1 MTYPILQSGYA
12 FEPVNSTIVSIE
24 PSAGMAYAQRT
35 TLDEPFVFTV
45 TWQATDRDGFEA
57 WAQSVAESGYT
68 ETLQIEA
75 GEPVDVDVVFTERGY
90 PQLQS
95 VQDGTYTY
103 SGELFAN
110 VVNNPDDGLYEHLL
124 FGAENSEDNDPE
136 TFYEILDVAI
146 NQVLPASYI
155 LELIAFG
162 NANTQP
168 PDWRVYYSTLDIA
181 VNEILPE
188 A

>member
-1 MTYPILQSGYA
+1 MTYTILQSGYA
-12 FEPVNSTIVSIE
+12 FEPVNSTIITVE

-45 TWQATDRDGFEA
+45 TWQTADRDGFEA
-57 WAQSVAESGYT
+57 WAQSVAETGYS

-75 GEPVDVDVVFTERGY
+75 GEPVAVDVVFTEQGY
-90 PQLQS
+90 PQLQG

-110 VVNNPDDGLYEHLL
+110 VVNNPDDGLYEQLL
-124 FGAENSEDNDPE
+124 FGAENSEDSDPE
-136 TFYEILDVAI
+136 TWFNVLD
-146 NQVLPASYI
+146 
-155 LELIAFG
+155 
-162 NANTQP
+162 
-168 PDWRVYYSTLDIA
+168 RVI
-181 VNEILPE
+181 NEILPE

>member
-1 MTYPILQSGYA
+1 MTYTILQSGYA

-45 TWQATDRDGFEA
+45 TWQTTDRDGFEA

-75 GEPVDVDVVFTERGY
+75 GEPVDVDVVFTEAGY

-95 VQDGTYTY
+95 VRDGTYTY

-110 VVNNPDDGLYEHLL
+110 AVNTPDDGLYEQLL
-124 FGAENSEDNDPE
+124 FGAENSNDGDPE
-136 TFYEILDVAI
+136 TWFNVLDLVI
-146 NQVLPASYI
+146 
-155 LELIAFG
+155 
-162 NANTQP
+162 
-168 PDWRVYYSTLDIA
+168 
-181 VNEILPE
+181 NEILPE

>member
-1 MTYPILQSGYA
+1 MTYPILQNGYA
-12 FEPVNSTIVSIE
+12 FEPVNGTIVTIE

-35 TLDEPFVFTV
+35 TLDEPFMFSV
-45 TWQATDRDGFEA
+45 TWQTTDRDALEA
-57 WAQSVAESGYT
+57 WAQTVAESGYS

-75 GEPVDVDVVFTERGY
+75 GEPVVVDVVFTEQGY

-110 VVNNPDDGLYEHLL
+110 SVTNPDDGLYEQLL
-124 FGAENSEDNDPE
+124 FGAENSSDGDPE
-136 TFYEILDVAI
+136 TFYNILDIAV
-146 NQVLPASYI
+146 NQVLPTSNI
-155 LELIAFG
+155 PELIAFG

-168 PDWRVYYSTLDIA
+168 PSWQNYYATLDYA
-181 VNEILPE
+181 VNQTIPE